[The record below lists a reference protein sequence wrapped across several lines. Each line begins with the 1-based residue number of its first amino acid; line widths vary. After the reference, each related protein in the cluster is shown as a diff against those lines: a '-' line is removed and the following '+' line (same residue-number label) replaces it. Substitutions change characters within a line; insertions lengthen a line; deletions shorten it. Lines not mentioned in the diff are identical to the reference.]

1 MQSHRNFRP
10 RAFPKKIGK
19 GVEIKGIALTTR
31 LIKTANQKKKKKEN
45 FARNQSEL
53 KVNTRDGPKAR
64 ENADGQIG
72 IGLNFKCIFTL
83 TGIRSSSAIKYACPL
98 PAPATP

>member
-19 GVEIKGIALTTR
+19 GLEIKGKALTMR
-31 LIKTANQKKKKKEN
+31 LIKTANQKKKKEN

-53 KVNTRDGPKAR
+53 KVNTRDGLKAR

>member
-10 RAFPKKIGK
+10 RAFPQKIGK
-19 GVEIKGIALTTR
+19 GLEIKGKALTTR
-31 LIKTANQKKKKKEN
+31 SIKTANQKKKREN

>member
-19 GVEIKGIALTTR
+19 GLEIKGKALTTR
-31 LIKTANQKKKKKEN
+31 LIKTANQKKKKEN

-53 KVNTRDGPKAR
+53 KVNHVT
-64 ENADGQIG
+64 
-72 IGLNFKCIFTL
+72 GLKRGKTL
-83 TGIRSSSAIKYACPL
+83 MAKSGL
-98 PAPATP
+98 V

>member
-1 MQSHRNFRP
+1 MQLHRNFRL

-19 GVEIKGIALTTR
+19 GLEIKGKALTTR
-31 LIKTANQKKKKKEN
+31 LIKTANQKKKKEN

>member
-64 ENADGQIG
+64 ENADR
-72 IGLNFKCIFTL
+72 NWFKF
-83 TGIRSSSAIKYACPL
+83 
-98 PAPATP
+98 

>member
-19 GVEIKGIALTTR
+19 GLEIKGKALTTR
-31 LIKTANQKKKKKEN
+31 LIKTANQKKKKGKFCKEPI
-45 FARNQSEL
+45 RTQS
-53 KVNTRDGPKAR
+53 KPRDGPKAR